1 MKNLEEYINTAPN
14 VKRIHYWDLKP
25 STCVGLSR
33 PPKKLQLTTKTISI
47 RRLLS
52 FGHRREIEGLI
63 RYIALWRYREK
74 TRQLR
79 ITLPLDLNNLEYTRI
94 YALMLSEGSFRYEFR
109 LHVPEEVFHRI
120 LSSSLGNLLGR
131 QVLRF
136 MRKAESR
143 HVARTSFPNV
153 TRYLFPIPDHIP
165 KFILQNKE
173 FCREYLRIAFEAE
186 GSPVNTGSKRY
197 IRLVRSSNVSD
208 TARRLD
214 VSVGERV
221 TFGQLKREYPKIASA
236 VLDNPPSTLLGE
248 HLMLIHHFDILNRIA
263 PESIRR
269 NKTTFRRGEFSAK
282 WALQLYSEDLEKF
295 AREIG
300 FLSRNK
306 NLRMTR
312 MLKVHGRKRKLS
324 SFNNVISHLQKDG
337 IFCARDFVSEMKAMG
352 YKSPRA
358 YLSRYRQ
365 IGLIERIERGVYR
378 IKPHS

>member
-1 MKNLEEYINTAPN
+1 
-14 VKRIHYWDLKP
+14 
-25 STCVGLSR
+25 
-33 PPKKLQLTTKTISI
+33 
-47 RRLLS
+47 
-52 FGHRREIEGLI
+52 
-63 RYIALWRYREK
+63 
-74 TRQLR
+74 
-79 ITLPLDLNNLEYTRI
+79 
-94 YALMLSEGSFRYEFR
+94 
-109 LHVPEEVFHRI
+109 
-120 LSSSLGNLLGR
+120 
-131 QVLRF
+131 
-136 MRKAESR
+136 
-143 HVARTSFPNV
+143 
-153 TRYLFPIPDHIP
+153 
-165 KFILQNKE
+165 
-173 FCREYLRIAFEAE
+173 
-186 GSPVNTGSKRY
+186 
-197 IRLVRSSNVSD
+197 
-208 TARRLD
+208 
-214 VSVGERV
+214 
-221 TFGQLKREYPKIASA
+221 
-236 VLDNPPSTLLGE
+236 
-248 HLMLIHHFDILNRIA
+248 MLIHHFDILNRIA
-263 PESIRR
+263 PESIGR